1 MFLKKSIS
9 VLEGEV
15 KGNSSDLMHLPVEGF
30 SSVTVYEEHNCN
42 ATRLVAECIIAMF
55 ETKGKQ

>member
-30 SSVTVYEEHNCN
+30 SSVLVYEEHNSVMQPDLLLS
-42 ATRLVAECIIAMF
+42 AS
-55 ETKGKQ
+55 